1 MPPGRVLLSRLARVP
16 RMSPTK
22 PPVGASA
29 EEVGA
34 GLAGIV
40 HLVTGLAPAEVLPER
55 SFVDDLRI
63 DSLAMVE
70 ILEGAAS
77 HFGVRIE
84 DEAAKRFVRVQDLIA
99 YLSDRA

>member
-1 MPPGRVLLSRLARVP
+1 MPVSETPIGD
-16 RMSPTK
+16 
-22 PPVGASA
+22 PVAD
-29 EEVGA
+29 VRA
-34 GLAGIV
+34 GLAEIV

-55 SFVDDLRI
+55 TFVDDLRI

-84 DEAAKRFVRVQDLIA
+84 DEAAKGFVRVGDLVA
-99 YLSDRA
+99 YLDDRRRTDRRLNRR